1 MIPQEVEV
9 SSSNSSNI
17 HISLIKEPINAV
29 NAIDPTSTQIPNS
42 TNKTNETVCLDQ
54 TPIEYLKTN
63 RFSPFFPSELR
74 AVMQRECTNDLCFLL
89 AREEANITQKID
101 ELGTSRLAVLSQQW
115 RDWNQAEHGVLNFS
129 YAAINSIGDLSLC
142 RMTTGI
148 RVVGSWGCTESPPKP
163 VNCRMQGPTY
173 AKVIVISQRWGDNY
187 FHAIVEGLPRLAAAL
202 DSLPPS
208 ENVREWQVHSMMHEK
223 PLAAELA
230 AFMGVGGIVGGDIF
244 ADHVLVPTPT
254 PCGGHISGPIPARL
268 RSRIHSRLPHMC
280 WPAHN
285 RLLVLFRRSG
295 KRELANHD
303 EVARAA
309 RRLWAGG
316 TVEHG
321 GEGTFRAQMEL
332 YAVAAAVLGPHG
344 AGMTGMI
351 AMRPGGAVAEVLP
364 EAGNNRLNMCYATL
378 AHVLGLRYYAVRAPG
393 FDSSEKGTV
402 DLAQLEALPL
412 WTQKPP
418 PGL

>member
-1 MIPQEVEV
+1 M
-9 SSSNSSNI
+9 
-17 HISLIKEPINAV
+17 
-29 NAIDPTSTQIPNS
+29 
-42 TNKTNETVCLDQ
+42 
-54 TPIEYLKTN
+54 
-63 RFSPFFPSELR
+63 
-74 AVMQRECTNDLCFLL
+74 
-89 AREEANITQKID
+89 
-101 ELGTSRLAVLSQQW
+101 
-115 RDWNQAEHGVLNFS
+115 
-129 YAAINSIGDLSLC
+129 
-142 RMTTGI
+142 
-148 RVVGSWGCTESPPKP
+148 
-163 VNCRMQGPTY
+163 
-173 AKVIVISQRWGDNY
+173 
-187 FHAIVEGLPRLAAAL
+187 
-202 DSLPPS
+202 
-208 ENVREWQVHSMMHEK
+208 

-295 KRELANHD
+295 KRGLANHG
-303 EVARAA
+303 EVVRAA
-309 RRLWAGG
+309 WRLWAGG
-316 TVEHG
+316 TVMEHG

-332 YAVAAAVLGPHG
+332 YAVAEAVLGPHG